1 MKILYDATN
10 LRFGL
15 NASCARSGI
24 FVVAGELLAELCRR
38 EGVEVDA
45 YADPDAVG
53 ELRRY
58 FNSRPEFRS
67 LKIVNEVV
75 GVPGGRFR
83 YWLQSHPVPPPQHR
97 GGKLK
102 RTAWIAYRVF
112 RELALLVLDV
122 WFCRAERRTRRG
134 LVDRIASEYSVF
146 FSPMYRAP
154 DVVRLARLP
163 RFTVIYDTIPQVFPE
178 IYGNNPGVVWT
189 QELIDSLNGK
199 DRCFAISE
207 ATKRDFLKFAGGLRE
222 ENVTVIP
229 LAASDRFAPCVEC
242 KRIEAV
248 RAKYG
253 IPAGKRYFLSLCTLE
268 PRKNLPFTIRAFAK
282 FAKSHEDVLFVL
294 AGCLWDGY
302 SAQMEEVLAEVGEV
316 RERILRPGYIADEDQ
331 AALYSGALAFVYMSI
346 YEGFGLPPL
355 EAMQC
360 GTPVIA
366 SDTSSLPEVTGDAG
380 LSISPKHL
388 DGLVDA
394 MTRLADDAS
403 LHADLRGRGLER
415 CKRFSWSRAVD
426 IILADMA
433 RTAQPRVQKPKS
445 RLLYD
450 GTILRD
456 GLNENAGRSG
466 VYVASYEILRALQNR
481 EDLCVDLYAR
491 PEHVPEIRRYLG
503 QHPELADVAIAEA
516 SLQDYCP
523 AGATALA
530 LERYAQPKQLAFAGG
545 CVRLIWLTYLM
556 VRWPLIRFARCL
568 HRLELRGEGVF
579 DGYDAYLSPVYIAP
593 ENIVASG
600 LRRHYVLYDTIPML
614 FPQFYSHAT
623 EEMWTSVLAR
633 KLTADDRCFAISDCT
648 KRDFLKFAPN
658 LKPEN
663 VEVIP
668 LAASERFTPCADR
681 DRIEGTLRKYRL
693 PTDRKY
699 FLSLCTIEPRKN
711 LAFALRAFA
720 EFAKEDE
727 ETVFILAG
735 GGWDAYS
742 AKWKS
747 VLKTVDGIRDR
758 IFLPGYVADEDLA
771 PLYSGA
777 RAFVYLS
784 VYEGFGL
791 PPLEAMQ
798 CGTPVLSSDS
808 SSLPEVVGDAALTV
822 APTDLD
828 GAVEAMRRLA
838 ADDGL
843 CAVLREKGMA
853 RAKLFSWDRAAE
865 IIARTL
871 QKGKGT
877 EGSVQ

>member
-15 NASCARSGI
+15 SPTCARSGI
-24 FVVAGELLAELCRR
+24 FVVAGELLAELRR
-38 EGVEVDA
+38 RPGVEVDA
-45 YADPDAVG
+45 YAEPDAVD
-53 ELRRY
+53 EVRTY
-58 FNSRPEFRS
+58 FNSRAEFRS
-67 LKIVNEVV
+67 LKIVNEVNC
-75 GVPGGRFR
+75 GICGDLRR
-83 YWLQSHPVPPPQHR
+83 WLHLKPVPSPENR

-102 RTAWIAYRVF
+102 RVAWLAYRVF
-112 RELALLVLDV
+112 REIALVLLDLR
-122 WFCRAERRTRRG
+122 FSRLERRLRRE
-134 LVDRIASEYSVF
+134 LVDRIASGYSAF

-154 DVVRLARLP
+154 DIVRAARVP

-207 ATKRDFLKFAGGLRE
+207 ATKRDFLKFAGGLRG
-222 ENVTVIP
+222 ENVSVIP
-229 LAASDRFAPCVEC
+229 LAASNRFAPCVDC

-253 IPAGKRYFLSLCTLE
+253 IPGGKRYFLSLCTLE

-282 FAKSHEDVLFVL
+282 FAKSHEDALLVL
-294 AGCLWDGY
+294 AGSPWAGY
-302 SAQMEEVLAEVGEV
+302 APQMDEALTEIGEV

-331 AALYSGALAFVYMSI
+331 AALYSGALGFVYMSV

-360 GTPVIA
+360 GAPIIA

-380 LSISPKHL
+380 LSVSPKDL

-394 MTRLADDAS
+394 MSRLADDAS
-403 LHADLRGRGLER
+403 LHADLRARGLER

-433 RTAQPRVQKPKS
+433 RTVQPRGREPRT

-450 GTILRD
+450 GTILRY

-481 EDLCVDLYAR
+481 EGLCVDLYAR

-516 SLQDYCP
+516 STQDYYP
-523 AGATALA
+523 AGTTALT
-530 LERYAQPKQLAFAGG
+530 LEQYAQPKPFASAGG
-545 CVRLIWLTYLM
+545 CVRLIWLIYLM
-556 VRWPLIRFARCL
+556 VRWPLIRLARLL
-568 HRLELRGEGVF
+568 HRLELRRERPF
-579 DGYDAYLSPVYIAP
+579 DRYDAYLSPVYIAP
-593 ENIVASG
+593 ENIIASG
-600 LRRHYVLYDTIPML
+600 LRRNYVLYDTIPML

-633 KLTADDRCFAISDCT
+633 CLTADDRCFAISDCT
-648 KRDFLKFAPN
+648 KRDFLKLSPN
-658 LKPEN
+658 LKAEN

-668 LAASERFTPCADR
+668 LAASERFYPCVDR
-681 DRIEGTLRKYRL
+681 DRINGTLRKYNL

-720 EFAKEDE
+720 EFAKEDKDM
-727 ETVFILAG
+727 VFILAG

-747 VLKTVDGIRDR
+747 VLKTVEGIRDR

-777 RAFVYLS
+777 RAFVYMS

-798 CGTPVLSSDS
+798 CGVPVLSSNT

-822 APTDLD
+822 APDDLD
-828 GAVEAMRRLA
+828 GVVAAMRRLA
-838 ADDGL
+838 SDDAL
-843 CAVLREKGMA
+843 CTALRQMGVA

-865 IIARTL
+865 IIE
-871 QKGKGT
+871 GKLAG
-877 EGSVQ
+877 G